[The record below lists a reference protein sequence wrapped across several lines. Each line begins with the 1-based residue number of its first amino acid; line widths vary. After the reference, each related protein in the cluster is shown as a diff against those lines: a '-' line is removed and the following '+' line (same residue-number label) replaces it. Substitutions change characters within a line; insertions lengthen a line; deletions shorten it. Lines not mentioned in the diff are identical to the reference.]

1 MKRALFAA
9 AFLAFAAP
17 AFAADSLTIT
27 IVSDGTY
34 AGTLSKT
41 WKFSQADM
49 NTFQAFLLDQYGTT
63 CTVVAPAT
71 TCTPPANTVPSAALS
86 WAATLVGGIVS
97 SVKSWQTSTAQA
109 TAASGVTPLAPQ

>member
-1 MKRALFAA
+1 MKRLAIAALF
-9 AFLAFAAP
+9 LGLSVP
-17 AFAADSLTIT
+17 AFAANSIT
-27 IVSDGTY
+27 VTMVSDGNY
-34 AGTLSKT
+34 VGTLSKT
-41 WKFSQADM
+41 IVLSQADM